1 MSAFICGL
9 LIALAPLRAAPQT
22 GVADTTRLS
31 DLVEELLDRNPE
43 IEASRQQ
50 MAVMGA
56 KVAQEASLPPP
67 ELIFMREGMP
77 SFRYSE
83 AMFSRVELM
92 QMFQFPSKLTTK
104 REVAEI
110 NAEHA
115 HHDHMEKELDV
126 LYRLKA
132 AYAELWYT
140 QQSIR
145 LTRENGDLLRQ
156 ALAVVR
162 VRFGAGTAG
171 EEEVLKASL
180 ESARNDNLLLSL
192 RQREVA
198 AKSMIMA
205 LLDRPGEDTLG
216 TAVMP
221 EVPVLGVSLDT
232 LIAIGMEYRPML
244 LHDSLSVVEQKTLL
258 SAARQEYLPDFR
270 LGIQYMTAPVGGF
283 NGWTVTAGVTLPFA
297 PWTLGARAGRIDESE
312 AAINR
317 ASAAL
322 GAARA
327 MVRSEIRETYS
338 RAVADRDQVDSYRS
352 AILPRAEASLRA
364 ALASYRSG
372 KGDFLMVLDSSRML
386 RDLKT
391 EELMLRMDFAR
402 SIAALE
408 QEIGVRDLTYI
419 RH

>member
-1 MSAFICGL
+1 MGAFVCGL
-9 LIALAPLRAAPQT
+9 LISFVPLRAASQS
-22 GVADTTRLS
+22 GEADTTRLW
-31 DLVEELLDRNPE
+31 DLVGELLDRNPE

-50 MAVMGA
+50 MTLMGA

-83 AMFSRVELM
+83 AMFSRIELM
-92 QMFQFPSKLTTK
+92 QMFQFPSKLATRK
-104 REVAEI
+104 EVAEI

-115 HHDHMEKELDV
+115 HHDHMAKELEV
-126 LYRLKA
+126 IYRLKT
-132 AYAELWYT
+132 AYAELWYA

-145 LTRENGDLLRQ
+145 LTRENGELLRQ

-162 VRFGAGTAG
+162 ARFGAGTAG

-180 ESARNDNLLLSL
+180 ESARNDNLILSL

-205 LLDRPGEDTLG
+205 LLDRPDRDTLG

-221 EVPVLGVSLDT
+221 DAPVLGVPLDT
-232 LIAIGMEYRPML
+232 LITIGMEYRPML

-258 SAARQEYLPDFR
+258 SAARQEFIPDFR
-270 LGIQYMTAPVGGF
+270 LGIQYMTAPTGGF

-312 AAINR
+312 AAVNR
-317 ASAAL
+317 ASAELDAS
-322 GAARA
+322 RA

-338 RAVADRDQVDSYRS
+338 RAAADRDQVESYRG
-352 AILPRAEASLRA
+352 AILPRAGASLRA

-386 RDLKT
+386 RDVRM

-408 QEIGVRDLTYI
+408 QEIGVMDLTHI
-419 RH
+419 RY